1 VTDGRTPDGLPPGG
15 LPPSGLTVVKLG
27 GSHALSPLLR
37 PWLDAIGRAAGDV
50 VVVPGGGPFADTV
63 RAAQPAMGFDD
74 AAAHDMAMMAMAQYA
89 RALTSLAD
97 GFVYADTLA
106 AVQDA
111 VACRKIPVW
120 SPWPGLRAH
129 PDIPRSWDVTADSL
143 AIWLA
148 SALSVRCDI
157 TAPGEAQPPD
167 AVMAGAGPPSMPFPR
182 SVLEGVDGG
191 PPATM
196 TGRGRR
202 PVLADPII
210 SRRVLNARRVVLI
223 KHRAPAG
230 DDLLDAAFPRFA
242 ERFRGEIIIV
252 GPDDLASAD
261 ALFGAH
267 AAATA

>member
-1 VTDGRTPDGLPPGG
+1 VTNGPPPHGLARH
-15 LPPSGLTVVKLG
+15 GLTVVKLG

-37 PWLDAIGRAAGDV
+37 PWLEAIARAAGHV

-63 RAAQPAMGFDD
+63 RSAQPAMRFDD
-74 AAAHDMAMMAMAQYA
+74 DAAHDMALMAMAQYG
-89 RALTSLAD
+89 RALTGLAD
-97 GFVYADTLA
+97 GFVYADTIA

-111 VACRKIPVW
+111 AASQKIPVW

-129 PDIPRSWDVTADSL
+129 PDIPRSWDVTSDSL

-148 SALSVRCDI
+148 GALSVRHDL
-157 TAPGEAQPPD
+157 TAPAEAQPPD
-167 AVMAGAGPPSMPFPR
+167 AVMAGAGPPSMPWPR
-182 SVLEGVDGG
+182 SAPKG
-191 PPATM
+191 M
-196 TGRGRR
+196 TGGS
-202 PVLADPII
+202 P
-210 SRRVLNARRVVLI
+210 NARRVVLI

-261 ALFGAH
+261 ALFATHSPAGA
-267 AAATA
+267 